1 MSKNEKR
8 KNQKQIDAESFANS
22 DILKITLCIC
32 FKHNFIEVNGCS
44 NCDTGDGLSH
54 IYTVIIQPYIS

>member
-54 IYTVIIQPYIS
+54 ICT